1 MPAPAPALGV
11 PVGPLGGGGGGGAAA
26 AAAPRQVV
34 LAPGGPAAGEPPWAE
49 KYSVGLGR
57 VGGVP
62 LRVHLSF
69 PLLLAFVVVSA
80 LVRGAPGEKGLAV
93 GFNLAVYGPLLFGTV
108 VVHELGHCWAARR
121 LPGGVAKCILLWP
134 LGGLAVLGYSASPL
148 EDMQVALA
156 GPLTHLPMGALWAAL
171 VAAAHPEHRLTLRL
185 VGPLRDHFLLDLC
198 VAGLFLNVSL
208 LLFNLFVPAYPLDG
222 GRIFANLLLSSGVEP
237 NRAGRVTAY
246 LALAIAAAI
255 FAAGVFTA
263 NIFAVLV
270 GVYVASQSFQLL
282 QFVQT
287 GVLHLH
293 PLFAHSLSRVGA
305 GAGAGAG
312 AGTGAGAGA
321 VAGPPAGGPF
331 GGVGHRLASDPAGL
345 GGSAAV

>member
-1 MPAPAPALGV
+1 MQAPAPALGV
-11 PVGPLGGGGGGGAAA
+11 PVGPPGGGGGGGAAA

-34 LAPGGPAAGEPPWAE
+34 LAPGGPASGEPPWAE

-69 PLLLAFVVVSA
+69 PLLLVFAAVSA
-80 LVRGAPGEKGLAV
+80 LVGGAPGEKGLAV

-108 VVHELGHCWAARR
+108 VVHELGHCIAARR
-121 LPGGVAKCILLWP
+121 LPGGVARCILLWP
-134 LGGLAVLGYSASPL
+134 LGGLAVLGYSASPQ
-148 EDMQVALA
+148 EDMWVALA

-171 VAAAHPEHRLTLRL
+171 VAAAHPEHHLTLRL
-185 VGPLRDHFLLDLC
+185 MGPLSDHFLLDLC
-198 VAGLFLNVSL
+198 IAGLFLNVSL
-208 LLFNLFVPAYPLDG
+208 FLFNLFVPAYPLDG
-222 GRIFANLLLSSGVEP
+222 GRVFANALLSSGVEP

-255 FAAGVFTA
+255 FAAGVLTA
-263 NIFAVLV
+263 NIFAILV
-270 GVYVASQSFQLL
+270 GVHVASQSFQLL

-305 GAGAGAG
+305 GAGAA
-312 AGTGAGAGA
+312 
-321 VAGPPAGGPF
+321 PPAGAAF
-331 GGVGHRLASDPAGL
+331 GGAGHRLVNDPAGI